1 LSHKESDVE
10 HYAEEAAS
18 ASDVRQCV
26 SEVASKKRKFT
37 VTNLRSKIL
46 MKFSFF
52 RELLGIFR
60 VVIVFVTA
68 CLFIDSSYAQQSEPL
83 QFVSEFVREMDAMEN
98 IRSMIERELNEKVAN
113 PLVVGISSST
123 RVQLELRTSIAMLG
137 NFKLPGQFSDL
148 PMNLADIYK
157 QKDKTVFNATNLI
170 FCSLIDM
177 EPDRHGHA
185 SHLTI
190 TKAERLQL
198 IARINRQFGSKL
210 TAKQSKST

>member
-1 LSHKESDVE
+1 
-10 HYAEEAAS
+10 
-18 ASDVRQCV
+18 
-26 SEVASKKRKFT
+26 
-37 VTNLRSKIL
+37 